1 MWGARVGGEERM
13 DVGRSDGVEDKGL
26 VRRDGAR

>member
-13 DVGRSDGVEDKGL
+13 DVGFPDGVEDKGL